1 MPILS
6 GVRNL
11 TKSIVGGL
19 FTHLL
24 WILSRQKIN
33 IKTWALHNITDL
45 IFEILKTLGSI
56 IGGQQ
61 RNNGMDSPVL
71 KVRKYPHGEFI
82 RPIKCEFFKSA
93 LYHPIMSL
101 FQVSKKFDFWSK

>member
-11 TKSIVGGL
+11 TKSIVGDL
-19 FTHLL
+19 FSHLL

-71 KVRKYPHGEFI
+71 KVRKSWGIHQANQMRILQISTVSPNYESFSGLQKI
-82 RPIKCEFFKSA
+82 RFLE
-93 LYHPIMSL
+93 
-101 FQVSKKFDFWSK
+101 